1 MGGLVPSTYLVS
13 ILPSNTYITFTLSPS
28 LPLSLSLL
36 LSHSLTSS
44 LTHSLPPFPPFPP
57 FPPPS
62 LTHSL
67 THSLTPPQALEELIE
82 KEAKRM
88 VRIKSRFPVL
98 HASRLKELMDESKLS
113 QKMNRAELE
122 QVC

>member
-1 MGGLVPSTYLVS
+1 M
-13 ILPSNTYITFTLSPS
+13 I
-28 LPLSLSLL
+28 L
-36 LSHSLTSS
+36 LSELCYLCLLSQYLFLEFLYLLVVSVSVLLQLLFQGSLH
-44 LTHSLPPFPPFPP
+44 LGEGRREA
-57 FPPPS
+57 
-62 LTHSL
+62 
-67 THSLTPPQALEELIE
+67 LTPPQALEELIE

-122 QVC
+122 QVCQPSFM